1 MTDLQGPPIPDS
13 REIARSTVAEP
24 SNPFSPFPSSPY
36 ASNNMA
42 FVFRRAAATNFRR
55 YSTAAPSGA
64 PGTSSKTGL
73 YIGVTSVLG
82 LAAAYYYMQ
91 DTPAPAAP
99 KVPLTSAL
107 DKDNFIDLKLK
118 KIEPYNHNTA
128 KFTFEL
134 PPNTASL
141 LPVAACVVI
150 KTAPAKEDPE
160 HPPLLDAKGKPYV
173 RPYTPISPSDHPEE
187 ITFLIKKYETGK
199 VTPYLHAMKP
209 GQTVGIKGPF
219 PKTPYKENQYE
230 HIGMIAGGSG
240 VTPMYQVIQHALSLP
255 NDKTKITFL
264 FSNVSEADI
273 LMRETLD
280 AWAQKHPDRL
290 KVVYAV
296 DKGSDKW
303 SGPTGYVTKEMIQKY
318 LPAPSDKVQI
328 LVC

>member
-1 MTDLQGPPIPDS
+1 
-13 REIARSTVAEP
+13 
-24 SNPFSPFPSSPY
+24 
-36 ASNNMA
+36 MA

-55 YSTAAPSGA
+55 YSTAAPSSA

-107 DKDNFIDLKLK
+107 DKDNFVDLKLK

-150 KTAPAKEDPE
+150 KTAPGKEDPD

-187 ITFLIKKYETGK
+187 ITFLIKKYDTGK

-209 GQTVGIKGPF
+209 GQTIGIKGPF
-219 PKTPYKENQYE
+219 PKTPYKVSN
-230 HIGMIAGGSG
+230 IKIDNAFR
-240 VTPMYQVIQHALSLP
+240 TPMYQIIQHAMSLP
-255 NDKTKITFL
+255 DDKTKITFL

-290 KVVYAV
+290 KIVYAL

-303 SGPTGYVTKEMIQKY
+303 DGPTGYVSKEMIQKY

-328 LVC
+328 LVCGPPGQVKSVAGAKDGMKQGELGGVLKELGYTQEQVFKF